1 MSEVTAALNVMR
13 RLPPS
18 RIELN
23 LHGLLNLVP
32 GASDEL
38 LQRVDQPLQ
47 VRDDTVS
54 GKKYLLCDYNRD
66 GDSYRLVGEGAEDGG
81 RWWVPTPR
89 CDHVLTALRPLGP
102 TRSPWSNKYFP
113 AIDDGFVPSDRLRKL
128 EVQANEVFDE
138 YRDL

>member
-66 GDSYRLVGEGAEDGG
+66 GDSYRWVGGGSRGWGPMVGSYSPLRSCSHCTSTARSHQVSLV
-81 RWWVPTPR
+81 
-89 CDHVLTALRPLGP
+89 
-102 TRSPWSNKYFP
+102 
-113 AIDDGFVPSDRLRKL
+113 
-128 EVQANEVFDE
+128 Q
-138 YRDL
+138 